1 MLYQRFT
8 NEMNEINNIKFV
20 CNKLSHKHDVLILL
34 YKAQYF
40 NNRWSIHNIP
50 ITRTILMNILIIVH
64 SLLYLPITILSFN
77 N

>member
-50 ITRTILMNILIIVH
+50 ITRTILMNIHTNNCSFVII
-64 SLLYLPITILSFN
+64 LTN
-77 N
+77 NKPFL